1 MCFFFQRSGKHLL
14 SILCKSVWSG
24 ENRTL
29 QWKMGSVLF
38 EPLGWFKCCSS
49 KLSFWLRGQKPQ
61 IKRNLWITI
70 FNWKYQKWLERSYH
84 LRIVIKSPKK
94 IQQVKKVRKLPIS
107 LTDIFLRRGGF
118 AENKNGVGKGKYL
131 LRRKGEKVFF
141 RFKLQVHK
149 TVRWGW
155 WHRSLAVLCQSSVE
169 PSPATQTACS
179 PGHCRWLDQACS
191 LFGELQLVLLRTR
204 LGPVDPKIL
213 THREWPAT
221 QSFLFFLFVVRRR
234 QWSYTLKGCMIDN
247 NIWWEDGRHQAF
259 WLGGFEEE
267 GDGLSD
273 GLHHERSR
281 YTLKKIGIT
290 IKVFLPTNSP

>member
-1 MCFFFQRSGKHLL
+1 MSSLQNWCLVKNKRVVDLPKDLTLKTIDIFLSGIAAQELSCVFFQRSWKHLL

-24 ENRTL
+24 KNRTL
-29 QWKMGSVLF
+29 QGKMGSALF

-131 LRRKGEKVFF
+131 LRRKGEKRWNVDDEDVMIMEQSAFF
-141 RFKLQVHK
+141 QRCK
-149 TVRWGW
+149 
-155 WHRSLAVLCQSSVE
+155 CE
-169 PSPATQTACS
+169 N
-179 PGHCRWLDQACS
+179 
-191 LFGELQLVLLRTR
+191 
-204 LGPVDPKIL
+204 
-213 THREWPAT
+213 
-221 QSFLFFLFVVRRR
+221 RR
-234 QWSYTLKGCMIDN
+234 
-247 NIWWEDGRHQAF
+247 
-259 WLGGFEEE
+259 
-267 GDGLSD
+267 
-273 GLHHERSR
+273 
-281 YTLKKIGIT
+281 
-290 IKVFLPTNSP
+290 